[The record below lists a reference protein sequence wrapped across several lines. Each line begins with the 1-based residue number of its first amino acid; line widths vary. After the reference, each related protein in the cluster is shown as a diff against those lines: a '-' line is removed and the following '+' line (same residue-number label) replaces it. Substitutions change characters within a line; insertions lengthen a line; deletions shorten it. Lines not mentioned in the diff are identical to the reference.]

1 MKGDRPGNG
10 PVQTSPNI
18 SNRKTS
24 SRIKAPSNLL
34 ACLSFPVGVFTFGF
48 LWYCY
53 RRFASTILAI
63 CFPKSFHLTYGI
75 TNIAA
80 NVASTC

>member
-24 SRIKAPSNLL
+24 SRERRFETAREKTAKFIECRRAYQSLFVAFTAVKAKKDP
-34 ACLSFPVGVFTFGF
+34 PQRYIRRGVFPE
-48 LWYCY
+48 
-53 RRFASTILAI
+53 A
-63 CFPKSFHLTYGI
+63 K
-75 TNIAA
+75 
-80 NVASTC
+80 V